1 MTSIQ
6 LKISALA
13 LFATAW
19 LSGCSSAPTVVANGA
34 PDFSLSAYQTFG
46 YFDPLDTD
54 RGDVQSLMSQH
65 LIHVTQMELES
76 RGLVRNDEHPQLK
89 LNFWT
94 AAGVSSPSSQPRVGV
109 SVGHG
114 SGGYYGSRTGV
125 GISLSTLLGG
135 PKDTQ
140 TIGIDLV
147 DAEHEQLVFE
157 GTYTAEISSED
168 SNALSAMVDRAVRD
182 VFAQLSAQP

>member
-1 MTSIQ
+1 MTAIA
-6 LKISALA
+6 LSA
-13 LFATAW
+13 
-19 LSGCSSAPTVVANGA
+19 CSSAPTVIANGA
-34 PDFSLSAYQTFG
+34 PGFSLSTYSTFG

-65 LIHVTQMELES
+65 LIHITQMELES
-76 RGLVRNDEHPQLK
+76 RGLVRDDDYPQLK

-125 GISLSTLLGG
+125 GVSLSTLLGG

-140 TIGIDLV
+140 TIGLDFV
-147 DAEHEQLVFE
+147 DAEREQLVFE
-157 GTYTAEISSED
+157 GTYTAEISGED
-168 SNALSAMVDRAVRD
+168 ANALSAMVDRAVQE
-182 VFAQLSAQP
+182 VFAELPAQP